1 MFYKSYA
8 MAQCS
13 PISRLVF
20 TCILASASA
29 SSSSSLA
36 FVAKHG
42 VAGSIT
48 GEGGARVMGKRTPL
62 RMEFDMGMSVS
73 SDRERVDALINRP
86 LGNEV
91 AIVAVPSEL
100 YSPAAS
106 DKATPVKP
114 QATKSVQTLEH
125 SEAVVQRVMEIMGT
139 DHDRSTANQENK
151 WMATVG
157 RYPPAHR
164 LQEGQ
169 EEKWGVAPVDSA
181 IKHEMPP
188 SSWMATVG
196 RYPPAHHLQE
206 GEGEK
211 WGVALVNSAIKHE
224 MPPSSF
230 GVQTSPPAPLVP
242 PTKWQAI
249 DAKLVRWA
257 SATEQVP
264 THSKDEVIKVFCLW
278 HLVLMPHNP
287 VILFLTALRRILC
300 EMVFRICIVFSKGTC
315 TLSLS
320 HTHTHTH
327 TYTHRPIITTTPT
340 EQRMYSQ

>member
-1 MFYKSYA
+1 MYFHFCQSYDA
-8 MAQCS
+8 MA
-13 PISRLVF
+13 SRLVF
-20 TCILASASA
+20 ICILASASA

-36 FVAKHG
+36 FVAKPG

-62 RMEFDMGMSVS
+62 RMEFDTGISVS

-106 DKATPVKP
+106 NKATPVKP
-114 QATKSVQTLEH
+114 QATKNVQTLEH

-139 DHDRSTANQENK
+139 DHDRSTAHQENM

-164 LQEGQ
+164 LQEG
-169 EEKWGVAPVDSA
+169 EKEKWGVAP
-181 IKHEMPP
+181 
-188 SSWMATVG
+188 
-196 RYPPAHHLQE
+196 
-206 GEGEK
+206 
-211 WGVALVNSAIKHE
+211 VNSAIKHE

-249 DAKLVRWA
+249 DAKLIRWA

-264 THSKDEVIKVFCLW
+264 THSKDEVIKVFCHW
-278 HLVLMPHNP
+278 HLVLMTHNP
-287 VILFLTALRRILC
+287 VLLLLTAPRRILC
-300 EMVFRICIVFSKGTC
+300 EMVFRICIVFSKRDMY
-315 TLSLS
+315 S
-320 HTHTHTH
+320 HTHTHT
-327 TYTHRPIITTTPT
+327 YIHRPIITTTPT

>member
-106 DKATPVKP
+106 NKATPVKP
-114 QATKSVQTLEH
+114 QATHVQTLEH

-164 LQEGQ
+164 LQEG
-169 EEKWGVAPVDSA
+169 EKEKWGVAP
-181 IKHEMPP
+181 
-188 SSWMATVG
+188 
-196 RYPPAHHLQE
+196 
-206 GEGEK
+206 
-211 WGVALVNSAIKHE
+211 VNSAIKHE